1 MYSQDSQLKKVQE
14 RTLKIAKTIADFCQK
29 HNLLCYLCGGGA
41 IGAIREKGFV
51 PWDDDLD
58 FFMPRKDY
66 ERFCQLWQMEKPKGY
81 VLERTSQHFINHNN
95 FTTIRD
101 PETTFVKTYQI
112 NLDIVHGITVDVFP
126 LDRAPIG
133 KFQQKRQ
140 KLWAL
145 IYALFNEQIVP
156 VSHGGLV
163 TGGSRLLLSTFR
175 SPNQRYHIWKYAEK
189 QMMRYDDKN
198 TPWVTEL
205 CVGPKYM
212 GNRYPTEDFASAV
225 WLPFEDVKLPVPVG
239 YDRYLRH
246 VFGDYM
252 RRPKVSQ
259 QVPHHD
265 AVFVD
270 PDTPYTKYRGI
281 YYLTKGEK

>member
-1 MYSQDSQLKKVQE
+1 MYSQDLKLRKVQK
-14 RTLKIAKTIADFCQK
+14 RTLKIAKTIADFCES
-29 HNLLCYLCGGGA
+29 HDLLCYLCGGGA

-58 FFMPRKDY
+58 YFMPRKDY
-66 ERFCQLWQMEKPKGY
+66 ERFCELWQRENPNGY
-81 VLERTSQHFINHNN
+81 VLERTSRNFINHNN

-101 PETTFVKTYQI
+101 PDTTFIKTYQKD
-112 NLDIVHGITVDVFP
+112 LELVHGITVDVFP
-126 LDRAPIG
+126 LDRAPEG
-133 KFQQKRQ
+133 KFRQKRQ
-140 KLWAL
+140 KFWAL

-163 TGGSRLLLSTFR
+163 AFGSRLLLGLFR
-175 SPNQRYHIWKYAEK
+175 SPNVRYRIWRYAEK
-189 QMMRYDDKN
+189 QMMRYDNEN

-212 GNRYPTEDFASAV
+212 GNLYPKEDFVSAV
-225 WLPFEDVKLPVPVG
+225 FLPFEDVKLPLPVG
-239 YDRYLRH
+239 YDRYLHH

-252 RRPKVSQ
+252 KRPNRSQ

-265 AVFVD
+265 AVYID
-270 PDTPYTKYRGI
+270 PDNAYTKYRGI